1 MVFCCQN
8 DTHTRKP
15 DNLQER
21 LVTPCT
27 ILKISPVMS
36 VSVLDRTFGSIFM
49 ASLIG
54 REKCG

>member
-1 MVFCCQN
+1 MNGILLSN

-15 DNLQER
+15 DNSR
-21 LVTPCT
+21 KVGCSRT

-36 VSVLDRTFGSIFM
+36 VSVLINFGSTFM